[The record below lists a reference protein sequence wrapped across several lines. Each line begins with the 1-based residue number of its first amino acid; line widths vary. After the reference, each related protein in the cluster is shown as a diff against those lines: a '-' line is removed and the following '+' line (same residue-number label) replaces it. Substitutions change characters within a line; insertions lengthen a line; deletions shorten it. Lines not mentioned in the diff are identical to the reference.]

1 MIKKCVECGKEIDMD
16 KEDWVWFSGTGVV
29 CKRCF
34 ELKPRVQTP
43 PHAVKTN
50 EENSKS
56 YVDYSLLGHAITLG
70 NKKIKR

>member
-43 PHAVKTN
+43 PMPSN
-50 EENSKS
+50 QGMP
-56 YVDYSLLGHAITLG
+56 YPPLAIK
-70 NKKIKR
+70 NKEVMR